1 MKTTLKA
8 IKAHPGTDITHFSFY
23 ETNDLRKRPLIEIA
37 YSIGTYGINGA
48 LFLDRKTGE
57 YFKITARS
65 TALFQM
71 I

>member
-8 IKAHPGTDITHFSFY
+8 IKAHPGIDITQCSVY
-23 ETNDLRKRPLIEIA
+23 EINDIRKLHLIKIA
-37 YSIGTYGINGA
+37 YSTGIYGINGA

-57 YFKITARS
+57 YFKITART

-71 I
+71 M

>member
-8 IKAHPGTDITHFSFY
+8 IKAHIGTDVTRFTFDEI
-23 ETNDLRKRPLIEIA
+23 NALRKRPLIEIA
-37 YSIGTYGINGA
+37 YSAGAYGINGA

-65 TALFQM
+65 TSLFQM